1 MKKIL
6 ELIQSRRFL
15 LILTAIGI
23 TVTYCIFPSPFYL
36 VLPLY
41 VSLFVGLLTSK
52 ANRYSF
58 LIGGLNSILYTI
70 TYISFGTYMS
80 AFYAFFFSCVLQL
93 ATFFTWSKHAYKD
106 STVFRRMT
114 KKMYIGIGSGFV
126 AVYIA
131 AIVILPLLGSKFVY
145 LDTFS
150 SLLGILVTVLHLFS
164 FRETPFLH
172 AFSCVI
178 GLCLSATLVID
189 DPSRWP
195 FLISS
200 LYGGICVFRSV
211 FAIQRLYREQQALKK
226 AEGTPSETEEKRE
239 KEVC

>member
-1 MKKIL
+1 MKKAL
-6 ELIQSRRFL
+6 DLIKSRRFL

-23 TVTYCIFPSPFYL
+23 TTTYCIFPSPFYL

-52 ANRYSF
+52 ASRYSF

-80 AFYAFFFSCVLQL
+80 AFYAFFFSCLFQL
-93 ATFFTWSKHAYKD
+93 ATFFTWSKRAYKD
-106 STVFRRMT
+106 STVFRKMT
-114 KKMYIGIGSGFV
+114 KKMYVGIGAGFV
-126 AVYIA
+126 AVYLA

-164 FRETPFLH
+164 FRETPFVH
-172 AFSCVI
+172 AFSSLI
-178 GLCLSATLVID
+178 SLWLSATLVID
-189 DPSRWP
+189 DPSRLP
-195 FLISS
+195 FFIST

-211 FAIQRLYREQQALKK
+211 FAIQRLYKEQQAQKQ
-226 AEGTPSETEEKRE
+226 APSETNEQEKA
-239 KEVC
+239 VC